1 MRFGSQSNRALG
13 LLAASPAY
21 PAAPPGGSSAAC
33 FHPAAAAKIPGS
45 HRFPAPRQPPARPGL
60 SNLAQN
66 QKKLRAARARYARRP
81 APPRARSGKQPA
93 RRSAASSPPQ
103 KQNRDPALRP
113 HPASAPRTPAK
124 LLSPRQPRVRR
135 CAPRNTL
142 LLFDRSN
149 LFLGDHDSRPG
160 PFIRG
165 KFGGDRKAAS
175 PCKNTA
181 TGQHR
186 PAVTLPSA
194 DALLIQQ
201 ALQLVGA
208 AVTLGTQ
215 SVSRAPIAQ
224 HHRETQPVA
233 VQNRPICT
241 SFPSLGRPVN
251 HPEAEYAPQFR
262 NTHFRIASCQIDLV
276 LIFPRRAL
284 RSSHSRILDGQ
295 KHERVPLFSYL
306 YSAGQRERT
315 PALSSARQLQH
326 RVHMPRPELPLPRLD
341 ALHDSAHHPLGQR
354 SCLLCALC
362 VLCVKSFLFPRLEQI
377 VERNSR
383 LYAALSNQRSQAP
396 YRYGV
401 QECFIFSREVRKSA

>member
-1 MRFGSQSNRALG
+1 MRSGSQSNQAPRLPV
-13 LLAASPAY
+13 ASPAY
-21 PAAPPGGSSAAC
+21 PAAPPGESSAAC
-33 FHPAAAAKIPGS
+33 FRPAAAAKTPGS
-45 HRFPAPRQPPARPGL
+45 RRFPAPRQPPARRGL
-60 SNLAQN
+60 SIPARR
-66 QKKLRAARARYARRP
+66 QKKLRAAGAHCARRRGP
-81 APPRARSGKQPA
+81 LRAQSGKQPA
-93 RRSAASSPPQ
+93 RRSASSSPPR
-103 KQNRDPALRP
+103 KQNRDPALPP
-113 HPASAPRTPAK
+113 HPAAAPRTPAK

-186 PAVTLPSA
+186 PSVTFPPA
-194 DALLIQQ
+194 DALLVQQ

-208 AVTLGTQ
+208 SVTLGAQ

-224 HHRETQPVA
+224 HHRKTQPVA

-284 RSSHSRILDGQ
+284 RSSHSRFVL
-295 KHERVPLFSYL
+295 RVPI
-306 YSAGQRERT
+306 A
-315 PALSSARQLQH
+315 A
-326 RVHMPRPELPLPRLD
+326 PRPHAPPRV
-341 ALHDSAHHPLGQR
+341 AP
-354 SCLLCALC
+354 
-362 VLCVKSFLFPRLEQI
+362 
-377 VERNSR
+377 
-383 LYAALSNQRSQAP
+383 AAA
-396 YRYGV
+396 
-401 QECFIFSREVRKSA
+401 